1 MDHQCSS
8 PSTAYETSKLQV
20 ELELDLEHSN
30 NSVSPP
36 LMARCP
42 RCSKHFMNES
52 RVLQHLNQPVSACLA
67 YHEEVKRMNSTK
79 AMAASRNPSE
89 DDFQHP
95 IQEFIQDPEPISE
108 EDSELNMNIDSDSD
122 VDNHSTSSN
131 SPFIEVYP
139 EAGQKFGC
147 GETFL
152 DVFDTDCHAEKREQ
166 HPYYPF
172 ASKAEWG
179 LASFL
184 LCSDLSMNSIDKFLK
199 LDLVSGL

>member
-1 MDHQCSS
+1 MD
-8 PSTAYETSKLQV
+8 
-20 ELELDLEHSN
+20 
-30 NSVSPP
+30 
-36 LMARCP
+36 
-42 RCSKHFMNES
+42 ES

-67 YHEEVKRMNSTK
+67 YHEEVKRMNTK
-79 AMAASRNPSE
+79 AMATSRNPSE

-108 EDSELNMNIDSDSD
+108 DNLESNMNIDSDD
-122 VDNHSTSSN
+122 VDNHSLHSTSST

-139 EAGQKFGC
+139 EAGQKFGR

-152 DVFDTDCHAEKREQ
+152 DVFDADCHAEKRRQ
-166 HPYYPF
+166 HLYYPF

-199 LDLVSGL
+199 LELVSGS